1 MGNMQHGQERSIL
14 CRLKMKAGGKA
25 TSTKPSDL
33 MSATLNYNPLSKC
46 GKEIVVTNHASVY
59 GNCKTEIHEAL
70 YRLSIYDTVTKS
82 IGILSPTD
90 DTKVQYNA
98 ETFEKRVKPMLD
110 ELVALYSSISKTT
123 KTEFLAALEQD
134 VNGQISMGLSTG
146 TAYKKWGK
154 HFAIA
159 NAGTF
164 PSNLL
169 EF

>member
-14 CRLKMKAGGKA
+14 CRLKMKAGMKA

-33 MSATLNYNPLSKC
+33 MSATLNYTPLSKG
-46 GKEIVVTNHASVY
+46 GKDVVVSNDASVY

-146 TAYKKWGK
+146 TAYKK
-154 HFAIA
+154 
-159 NAGTF
+159 
-164 PSNLL
+164 
-169 EF
+169 